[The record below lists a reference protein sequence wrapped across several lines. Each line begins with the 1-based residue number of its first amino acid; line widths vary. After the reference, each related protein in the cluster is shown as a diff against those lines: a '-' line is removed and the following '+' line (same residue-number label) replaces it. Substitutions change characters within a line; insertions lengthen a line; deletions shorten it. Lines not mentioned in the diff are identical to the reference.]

1 MREAWRRPARYGW
14 PLGLLLAALVLSGCG
29 AGNMPAGGTP
39 EGREIHSLW
48 TILLIAGGIIFFA
61 VEALIVWTIVRYRRR
76 DDLLPKQTHG
86 NNLLEIVWTVIPL
99 MIVGGLFAVSY
110 GGIAMVD
117 RQVPQPDRTIE
128 VVGFQWQWNF
138 TYIGEQLPVKSGQE
152 ADVLTLEG
160 TIAKPPELVLPLGER
175 IRFNLKS
182 ADVIH
187 SFYVPGWNF
196 KRDVVPYPQQP
207 ASQAAEEEGA
217 TQTGSQNQETG
228 EGAAPPGQSP
238 EEEGVDKFN
247 SFEVT
252 VDRLGTFPGQCA
264 EYCGLQHSA
273 MHFTVKV
280 VPRAEFDAWLAE
292 AKKQAAS
299 GCPSDENPLRILA
312 QNTAFDKKCLAAP
325 ADKPFQIT
333 FDDKDP
339 ASNPHNVAIFDGK
352 DATAPN
358 VFRGATVGAQVI
370 NYDVPA
376 LDPGEYFFHCDVH
389 PQAMKGKLVVQ

>member
-1 MREAWRRPARYGW
+1 
-14 PLGLLLAALVLSGCG
+14 
-29 AGNMPAGGTP
+29 
-39 EGREIHSLW
+39 
-48 TILLIAGGIIFFA
+48 
-61 VEALIVWTIVRYRRR
+61 
-76 DDLLPKQTHG
+76 
-86 NNLLEIVWTVIPL
+86 
-99 MIVGGLFAVSY
+99 
-110 GGIAMVD
+110 
-117 RQVPQPDRTIE
+117 
-128 VVGFQWQWNF
+128 
-138 TYIGEQLPVKSGQE
+138 
-152 ADVLTLEG
+152 
-160 TIAKPPELVLPLGER
+160 
-175 IRFNLKS
+175 
-182 ADVIH
+182 
-187 SFYVPGWNF
+187 
-196 KRDVVPYPQQP
+196 
-207 ASQAAEEEGA
+207 
-217 TQTGSQNQETG
+217 
-228 EGAAPPGQSP
+228 
-238 EEEGVDKFN
+238 
-247 SFEVT
+247 
-252 VDRLGTFPGQCA
+252 
-264 EYCGLQHSA
+264 
-273 MHFTVKV
+273 V

>member
-39 EGREIHSLW
+39 EGREIHRLW

-117 RQVPQPDRTIE
+117 REVPQPDRTIE

-207 ASQAAEEEGA
+207 TSQAAEEEGA

-264 EYCGLQHSA
+264 EYCGLQHTNMA
-273 MHFTVKV
+273 LFVNA
-280 VPRAEFDAWLAE
+280 VPRPRFDAWLAAQRGPARE
-292 AKKQAAS
+292 PVDAASVRGRDVFLAS
-299 GCPSDENPLRILA
+299 GCPACHTVRGLDAHGKVAPDLTHLASRATLAAGTLPNAPGALAGWILA
-312 QNTAFDKKCLAAP
+312 PQHVKPGNHMPQRMLAS
-325 ADKPFQIT
+325 ADLH
-333 FDDKDP
+333 
-339 ASNPHNVAIFDGK
+339 ALLAYL
-352 DATAPN
+352 
-358 VFRGATVGAQVI
+358 RG
-370 NYDVPA
+370 
-376 LDPGEYFFHCDVH
+376 LE
-389 PQAMKGKLVVQ
+389 

>member
-29 AGNMPAGGTP
+29 ASNMAPGGTP
-39 EGREIHSLW
+39 EGREIHRLW
-48 TILLIAGGIIFFA
+48 NILLIAGGIIFVF
-61 VEALIVWTIVRYRRR
+61 VEGLIVWAIVRYRRR
-76 DDLLPKQTHG
+76 DDELPSQTHG
-86 NNLLEIVWTVIPL
+86 NNLLEIVWTIIPL
-99 MIVGGLFAVSY
+99 LIVGGLFAASY

-138 TYIGEQLPVKSGQE
+138 TYLGEQLPVKPGQDP
-152 ADVLTLEG
+152 DVLTIEG
-160 TIAKPPELVLPLGER
+160 TIANPPKLVLPLGER
-175 IRFNLKS
+175 VRFNLRS

-187 SFYVPGWNF
+187 AFFVPGWNF
-196 KRDVVPYPQQP
+196 KRDVVPYPRQV
-207 ASQAAEEEGA
+207 AAQAAEEEGG
-217 TQTGSQNQETG
+217 TPSGSPNEESG

-238 EEEGVDKFN
+238 EEEGTEKFN

-252 VDRLGTFPGQCA
+252 VDRLGVFPGQCA
-264 EYCGLQHSA
+264 EYCGLQHAA
-273 MHFTVKV
+273 MHFTVEV
-280 VPRAEFDAWLAE
+280 VTQERFDAWLAE
-292 AKKQAAS
+292 AKKQAVS
-299 GCPSDENPLRILA
+299 GCPNDPNPLKILA

-325 ADKPFQIT
+325 ADKPFKIV

-339 ASNPHNVAIFDGK
+339 PSNPHNVAIFDGD

-358 VFRGATVGAQVI
+358 VFRGATIGSQVI